1 MGGGRVVS
9 SGLLVLGDSREAVI
23 WRAVRR
29 KPECLFPK
37 VAFPDA
43 QEGVGLVEAV

>member
-9 SGLLVLGDSREAVI
+9 SGLLVPGDSREAVI
-23 WRAVRR
+23 RRAVRR
-29 KPECLFPK
+29 KPDGLFPK
-37 VAFPDA
+37 DASPDT